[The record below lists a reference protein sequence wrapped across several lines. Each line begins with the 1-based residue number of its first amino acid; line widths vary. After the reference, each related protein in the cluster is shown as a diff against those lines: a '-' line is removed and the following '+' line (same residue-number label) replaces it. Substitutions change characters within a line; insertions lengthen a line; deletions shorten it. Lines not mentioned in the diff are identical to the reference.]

1 MKRFYEKGEN
11 YLQKEQYKKRLEKE
25 LEKYGKNLNNAQIML
40 DRMFGEMLSNNKK
53 HYEELREK
61 ENQLETANKNLE
73 RVLSKYYALKHEYEG
88 DIKMKKSKQEDDIG
102 YICSMFGN
110 QYLLT
115 VAMEESAEL
124 IQAISKI
131 KRYGCVEEYYD
142 NLNEEIADVSICID
156 LLLKMK
162 CADAN
167 KIDDYYKK
175 KLERL
180 FNRAKKLEDEK

>member
-1 MKRFYEKGEN
+1 
-11 YLQKEQYKKRLEKE
+11 
-25 LEKYGKNLNNAQIML
+25 
-40 DRMFGEMLSNNKK
+40 
-53 HYEELREK
+53 
-61 ENQLETANKNLE
+61 
-73 RVLSKYYALKHEYEG
+73 
-88 DIKMKKSKQEDDIG
+88 MKKSKQEDDIG